1 MFIEDVWDRGATSL
15 GKESSF
21 HLFRIRKDYISFLRY
36 PIRVTAETRAF
47 LLKQQLLFQKTSH
60 KSIQQSRARWN
71 LTITS
76 SLERLKRLFTT
87 LTLRF
92 FYIFSFFDIP
102 TMQKGPS
109 SEKGRGTVVPP
120 LLAVK
125 AHSTC
130 RAIIA

>member
-21 HLFRIRKDYISFLRY
+21 HLFRIRKAYISFLRY

-47 LLKQQLLFQKTSH
+47 LLNQQLLFQKPSH

-92 FYIFSFFDIP
+92 FIFLVFLVNKKIP
-102 TMQKGPS
+102 HPKKDEGPWYH
-109 SEKGRGTVVPP
+109 
-120 LLAVK
+120 LY
-125 AHSTC
+125 
-130 RAIIA
+130 

>member
-15 GKESSF
+15 GKEDSF
-21 HLFRIRKDYISFLRY
+21 HLFRIRKAYILVLRY

-47 LLKQQLLFQKTSH
+47 LLKQQLLFQKTSR
-60 KSIQQSRARWN
+60 KSIQQSEARWN

-92 FYIFSFFDIP
+92 FYFLVFDYP
-102 TMQKGPS
+102 LYENKKAPHPKKDEGPWYH
-109 SEKGRGTVVPP
+109 
-120 LLAVK
+120 LY
-125 AHSTC
+125 
-130 RAIIA
+130 